1 MEARDPMFLPQ
12 VSASCDFMDAEV
24 EVIANNFS
32 MLRVTPTSSSGP
44 EACQHI
50 MAKITL
56 TVEPRGEHTK
66 IPTTKS

>member
-44 EACQHI
+44 LNLPETSSAFEL
-50 MAKITL
+50 KLVST
-56 TVEPRGEHTK
+56 
-66 IPTTKS
+66 

>member
-1 MEARDPMFLPQ
+1 MFLPQ

-44 EACQHI
+44 LNLPETSSAFEL
-50 MAKITL
+50 KLVST
-56 TVEPRGEHTK
+56 
-66 IPTTKS
+66 